1 MLARARPPALRSNC
15 SQSLAALLERTHLRH
30 HVACRV
36 ARPNPN
42 CTESYYVARPQLSA
56 EGGGALANVIIVS
69 SESSI
74 SSPTKAIEIAL
85 ST

>member
-1 MLARARPPALRSNC
+1 MP
-15 SQSLAALLERTHLRH
+15 
-30 HVACRV
+30 

-74 SSPTKAIEIAL
+74 PNAECGWCVVRSVPFRAVLGAVGSAPSSVSVGAVPRDVN
-85 ST
+85 

>member
-1 MLARARPPALRSNC
+1 M
-15 SQSLAALLERTHLRH
+15 
-30 HVACRV
+30 ACRV